1 MQLELG
7 YFDLFSLEPVCK
19 TDQRPLFMKNKNFSE
34 YKRLDDEADTGAQ
47 GEESE

>member
-19 TDQRPLFMKNKNFSE
+19 TDLRPLFMKNKLFMEHRKLSDN
-34 YKRLDDEADTGAQ
+34 TG
-47 GEESE
+47 GDI